1 MQVPTIR
8 EVYTID
14 PNGHVRGKVKMFE
27 VVDLFEPFELEPAYS
42 AYTER
47 EAEGFILSFLE
58 GA

>member
-8 EVYTID
+8 EVYTMD
-14 PNGHVRGKVKMFE
+14 PLVNGKVKKYE
-27 VVDLFEPFELEPAYS
+27 VVDFFDPFVLEPAYS

-47 EAEGFILSFLE
+47 EAEGFILDFLE

>member
-8 EVYTID
+8 EVYTTD
-14 PNGHVRGKVKMFE
+14 PLVNGKVKKFE
-27 VVDLFEPFELEPAYS
+27 VVDLFDPFEFEPAYS

-47 EAEGFILSFLE
+47 EAEAFILDFLE

>member
-14 PNGHVRGKVKMFE
+14 PNDYVKGKVKMFE
-27 VVDLFEPFELEPAYS
+27 VVDLFDPFTSEPAYS

-47 EAEGFILSFLE
+47 EAREFIVDFLE

>member
-27 VVDLFEPFELEPAYS
+27 VVDLFDPFVEEPAYS

-47 EAEGFILSFLE
+47 EAEGFILDFLE